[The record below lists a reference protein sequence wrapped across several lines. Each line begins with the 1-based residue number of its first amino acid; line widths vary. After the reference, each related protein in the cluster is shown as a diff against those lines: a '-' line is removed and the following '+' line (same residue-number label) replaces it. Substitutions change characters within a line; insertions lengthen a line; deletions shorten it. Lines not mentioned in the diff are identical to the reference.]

1 MHKAFCTF
9 CGKTGHLFGTQTLNA
24 TRFRIHKKG
33 VIVRKQNRAPLTTD
47 HFMCCLMTDAAIA
60 NLMKNTESEAAAK
73 GIDARERLVST
84 ARLLDNVNAGGVAL
98 DEAIRLLEHRNT
110 IAALLSDK
118 KRTSF

>member
-9 CGKTGHLFGTQTLNA
+9 CGKAGHLFGTQTLYA
-24 TRFRIHKKG
+24 TRFRINRKG

-47 HFMCCLMTDAAIA
+47 HSMCCLMTDAAIA

-84 ARLLDNVNAGGVAL
+84 TRLLDNVNASGVDL
-98 DEAIRLLEHRNT
+98 NEAIRLLEHRGT
-110 IAALLSDK
+110 KAALLSDK

>member
-1 MHKAFCTF
+1 
-9 CGKTGHLFGTQTLNA
+9 
-24 TRFRIHKKG
+24 
-33 VIVRKQNRAPLTTD
+33 
-47 HFMCCLMTDAAIA
+47 MTDAAIA

-110 IAALLSDK
+110 VAALLSDK